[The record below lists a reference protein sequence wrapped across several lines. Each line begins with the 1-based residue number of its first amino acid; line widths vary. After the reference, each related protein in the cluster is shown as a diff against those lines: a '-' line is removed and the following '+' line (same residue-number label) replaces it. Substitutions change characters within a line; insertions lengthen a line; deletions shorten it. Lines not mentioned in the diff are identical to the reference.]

1 MKKASIHLLN
11 LLTNNLFTLGILGK
25 PHALHGYLYLNH
37 DIYFRQFDLTG
48 LHVFINGNAYEIE
61 DFKKH
66 LKERYLIKL
75 KGLNSISDIEI
86 FRNKNIYITSYQVTS
101 YVAEN
106 LPWPGFFVDSKINSQ
121 YFVKDYFYADKLIFL
136 TLKDTEEIVVPYNTN
151 FFSYENEE
159 LQLINFDLA

>member
-1 MKKASIHLLN
+1 MKKVLIHPLN

-25 PHALHGYLYLNH
+25 PHALNGYLYLNH
-37 DIYFRQFDLTG
+37 DIFFRQFDLTG
-48 LHVFINGNAYEIE
+48 LNVFIDGKSYEIQ

-66 LKERYLIKL
+66 LKDRYLIKF
-75 KGLNSISDIEI
+75 KGLNSISDIEV
-86 FRNKNIYITSYQVTS
+86 FRNKNIYITSDQVTS
-101 YVAEN
+101 YVSEN
-106 LPWPGFFVDSKINSQ
+106 LPWPGFFVESKLNNQ
-121 YFVKDYFYADKLIFL
+121 YFVKDFFYADKLIYL